1 MIKYSVEKSSQGKYY
16 ILWKN
21 VECGKGFNAIRVFK
35 GTRRDC
41 YQKLKEVKEN
51 GKELLQNE
59 RKRA

>member
-1 MIKYSVEKSSQGKYY
+1 MIKYSVEKSKQGKYY

-21 VECGKGFNAIRVFK
+21 VECGNGFNSIRVFK

-51 GKELLQNE
+51 EKELLQNE
-59 RKRA
+59 RKGA